1 MLIFEIFQIDKRYV
15 VEKSPYL
22 INEMINIEAQLVA
35 MGHAGRCKQFS
46 FVILLE
52 IDFDFDLVRMP
63 PRLDTI
69 ENTMKLSQMMVQALW
84 NNKSPLLQLPH
95 IAEGHLR
102 FFETK
107 KVNQQTIFESN
118 KTIFLLFSIQLNLF
132 DNLLQWI
139 MTHVDQCCVVLP
151 MNSTTIL

>member
-1 MLIFEIFQIDKRYV
+1 MKWSILKRNLLLWV
-15 VEKSPYL
+15 MQDDVNDFHSS
-22 INEMINIEAQLVA
+22 
-35 MGHAGRCKQFS
+35 FS
-46 FVILLE
+46 LKLTSI
-52 IDFDFDLVRMP
+52 FDLVRMP

-107 KVNQQTIFESN
+107 KVNKQSSN
-118 KTIFLLFSIQLNLF
+118 YNQNSFVFLFFSIQLNLF

-139 MTHVDQCCVVLP
+139 MKHVDQCYVVLP
-151 MNSTTIL
+151 MNSTTISWMFLLFIHM